1 MRQAF
6 ADASDRIASAA
17 RAALARRWPKAVVT
31 LFEGR
36 AVDRILDEA
45 RRFHAD
51 VIVVGWRGH
60 GAFRRLVQGSVS
72 RAVVE
77 EARSAVLV
85 VRRPVRRFRRLV
97 IGLDGSENARRAV
110 GLIARLAPR
119 GMTAIVVRIVEPMI
133 VPTAGRLPAWL
144 KRIVLSELAAAN
156 AALVR
161 GARRDVDAA
170 ASRLRRAGWRVRGE
184 VRTGTPLAGLLDM
197 LDRTHGDVLVVGAR
211 AARGLRRRLLG
222 SVAAGALDRSPAP
235 VLVAR

>member
-1 MRQAF
+1 MGGSRSGHPS
-6 ADASDRIASAA
+6 ASTIIFVSCP
-17 RAALARRWPKAVVT
+17 LVT
-31 LFEGR
+31 LF
-36 AVDRILDEA
+36 
-45 RRFHAD
+45 
-51 VIVVGWRGH
+51 W
-60 GAFRRLVQGSVS
+60 GA
-72 RAVVE
+72 
-77 EARSAVLV
+77 
-85 VRRPVRRFRRLV
+85 
-97 IGLDGSENARRAV
+97 GLPLLFPA
-110 GLIARLAPR
+110 
-119 GMTAIVVRIVEPMI
+119 VRIGEPMTR
-133 VPTAGRLPAWL
+133 PPAGRLPAWL
-144 KRIVLSELAAAN
+144 NRIVLSELAAAN